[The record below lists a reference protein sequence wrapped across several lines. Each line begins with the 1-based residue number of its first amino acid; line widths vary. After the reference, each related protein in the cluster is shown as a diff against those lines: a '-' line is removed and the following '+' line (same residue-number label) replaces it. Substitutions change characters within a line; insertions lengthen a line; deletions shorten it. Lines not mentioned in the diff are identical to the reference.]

1 MTGKIHDDDCIRF
14 MQKLL
19 PELGYRWK
27 GFRKVRKQVCKR
39 IRHRLRE
46 LDLPDLSSYHQY
58 LEKHR
63 EEEKV
68 LDSLCNI
75 TISRFYR
82 DKHIFDRLQSEILP
96 LMAEKTPE
104 YKQKQVRCW
113 SVGCCSGE
121 EPYSL
126 QIIWKLAVMPQ
137 FETAI
142 PFRITA
148 TDRDTSL
155 IERAKKGVYPA
166 GALKDMPRE
175 WKTRAFVNQDPMLHV
190 KNEFQ
195 KDIQFF
201 KQDIRMDMPEG
212 EFELILCRNL
222 VFTYFQEYLQ
232 RDIFNRMMTKLIPG
246 GFFIIGIHESI
257 PEGQNILIPIG
268 KCIYMKKTIK

>member
-46 LDLPDLSSYHQY
+46 LELPDLNSYHEY
-58 LEKHR
+58 LETHR

-82 DKHIFDRLQSEILP
+82 DKHVFDRLHSEILP
-96 LMAEKTPE
+96 LIAEKKSE
-104 YKQKQVRCW
+104 NQQKQVRCW

-126 QIIWKLAVMPQ
+126 QILWKLGVMPQ
-137 FETAI
+137 LATAI

-148 TDRDTSL
+148 SDRDAFL
-155 IERAKKGVYPA
+155 IERAKKGTYPA
-166 GALKDMPRE
+166 GSLKDMPRE
-175 WKTRAFVNQDPMLHV
+175 WKARAFVNQDPGFQIKKL
-190 KNEFQ
+190 FQ
-195 KDIQFF
+195 KDIQFVE
-201 KQDIRMDMPEG
+201 QDIRMDMPEG

-232 RDIFNRMMTKLIPG
+232 LEIFHRMMTRLIPG
-246 GFFIIGIHESI
+246 GFFIIGIHESL
-257 PEGQNILIPIG
+257 PEGQDILIPFG
-268 KCIYMKKTIK
+268 KCIYMKKND